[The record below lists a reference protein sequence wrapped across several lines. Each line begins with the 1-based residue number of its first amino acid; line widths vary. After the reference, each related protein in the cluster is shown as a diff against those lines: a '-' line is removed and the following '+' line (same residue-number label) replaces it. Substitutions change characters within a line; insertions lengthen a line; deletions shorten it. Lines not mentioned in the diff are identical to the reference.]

1 MINAL
6 CVPVGIASEEGIE
19 AQHKTIRYVREH
31 HTRKASRAKSNADL
45 FNWLLQSSSPLVAQ
59 HRVRTATRK
68 RRPLLPEAHDLILD
82 PDDDSDSSDEDDP
95 ESSEMSEDDASDKSH
110 QSDTRDIGK

>member
-1 MINAL
+1 M
-6 CVPVGIASEEGIE
+6 GMASEEGIE

-59 HRVRTATRK
+59 HRVRSATRK
-68 RRPLLPEAHDLILD
+68 KQPLLPEARELILD
-82 PDDDSDSSDEDDP
+82 PDSDSSDEDDP
-95 ESSEMSEDDASDKSH
+95 ESAEMSEDDASDESH
-110 QSDTRDIGK
+110 HSDARDTGM